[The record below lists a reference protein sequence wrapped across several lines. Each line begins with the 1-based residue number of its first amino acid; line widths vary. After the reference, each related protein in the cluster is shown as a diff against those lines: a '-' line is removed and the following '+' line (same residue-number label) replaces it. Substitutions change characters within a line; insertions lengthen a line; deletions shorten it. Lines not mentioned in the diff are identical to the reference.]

1 MRFFNA
7 YSCVVLVFNI
17 YQNNTLSSALTFR
30 QLNPNIMLYMIV
42 QSRSIA

>member
-7 YSCVVLVFNI
+7 HSCVVLVFNI
-17 YQNNTLSSALTFR
+17 YQNNSALTFR

-42 QSRSIA
+42 QSRSMA